1 MIGEVV
7 VDLGFADRE
16 TVEEAVASARAQGR
30 PTGLVLVEQ
39 GVLRHD
45 QLARVVAE
53 RFGLDY
59 IDLAVYDLD
68 MGAVNLL
75 SPDAAKRYQ
84 AVPVGFADDGALLL
98 AMADPTNVLTI
109 DDIAMMTGR
118 RVRAAA
124 ASVEDLNLLLARL
137 ARMDESIEDIV
148 DEDAEPDAETRSAS
162 RGDRQRRADH
172 QAGPLDR
179 RPGDPAG
186 RLGHP
191 REPRRGGHA
200 RAVPRRR
207 GALPGRHDQAQDG
220 DGRGLAHQDHGR
232 HGHLREARAAGRPLR
247 SDRRR
252 APRGH
257 PRRHPARS
265 STARAWSCASSTRE
279 WWSRASSRWAWRRPS
294 WRGSRGRSKSP
305 TAPCS

>member
-7 VDLGFADRE
+7 VDLGFADRD

-75 SPDAAKRYQ
+75 SAEAAKRYQ

-118 RVRAAA
+118 RVRPAA
-124 ASVEDLNLLLARL
+124 ASVEDL
-137 ARMDESIEDIV
+137 
-148 DEDAEPDAETRSAS
+148 EPA
-162 RGDRQRRADH
+162 
-172 QAGPLDR
+172 
-179 RPGDPAG
+179 
-186 RLGHP
+186 
-191 REPRRGGHA
+191 
-200 RAVPRRR
+200 
-207 GALPGRHDQAQDG
+207 
-220 DGRGLAHQDHGR
+220 
-232 HGHLREARAAGRPLR
+232 ARAARRGWTSRSKTSSTRRPRPTPRRICASRTPTETRR
-247 SDRRR
+247 SSSSSIRSSPRRSSR
-252 APRGH
+252 APRT
-257 PRRHPARS
+257 
-265 STARAWSCASSTRE
+265 ST
-279 WWSRASSRWAWRRPS
+279 
-294 WRGSRGRSKSP
+294 
-305 TAPCS
+305 